1 MGFQN
6 NSQNIIS
13 GTNLNKSFYKTLVL
27 NNCSFTIQ
35 RGLIT
40 TIIGKSGCGKTTL
53 LKCIQGIEKVDSGI
67 VSINFNEQN
76 ISFNEANYGSYFGCV
91 LQGGFLW
98 RRKTV
103 IENLIIAPIILKK
116 ASKKDL
122 IEQGLKLLEKFGI
135 GNKANNYPEQLSG
148 GEQQRV
154 AIARALILSPK
165 ILLLDEITFSLD
177 PYNKAEILK
186 LLLDLKQDGYTI
198 ILVSHDINFSKK
210 ISDKILLMENGKIIE
225 ELEKE
230 HFDTGNSKV
239 NEFLKV
245 GL

>member
-1 MGFQN
+1 MGSQN
-6 NSQNIIS
+6 NSLNIIL
-13 GTNLNKSFYKTLVL
+13 GTNLNKSFHKTLVL
-27 NNCSFTIQ
+27 DNCSFTIHI
-35 RGLIT
+35 GFIT

-67 VSINFNEQN
+67 VSINFKEQD
-76 ISFNEANYGSYFGCV
+76 ISFNEASYGSYFGCV

-225 ELEKE
+225 ELEKKY
-230 HFDTGNSKV
+230 FDTGNSKV